1 MKSDHLKCTIR
12 KRAIAINPP
21 ERANFI
27 FVEFSGESVV
37 RHDGRPIQHAPMR
50 ELGTGSERE
59 RFEV

>member
-27 FVEFSGESVV
+27 FVEFSGV
-37 RHDGRPIQHAPMR
+37 RNSEEPHAAQ
-50 ELGTGSERE
+50 
-59 RFEV
+59 

>member
-37 RHDGRPIQHAPMR
+37 RHDGRQIQQAPMR
-50 ELGTGSERE
+50 ELGAGRGRE